1 MSDSDMSME
10 DLLGELSL
18 LDLFG
23 AEIESLTG
31 VLSNG
36 LLTLERDPSALEGI
50 EELMRAAHSAKG
62 AARIAQLDPIVT
74 LAHTMEDYFV
84 AVQAGELLPT
94 AEHTDFLLAA
104 VDIMAQLAKVPP
116 GQFQGWI
123 SERESEIDER
133 VSGIASLLAG
143 SDSAGTGRPS
153 TTESPS
159 PSGVR
164 AEPTGQPSPETPLE
178 RETVESRDRVVRLT
192 SESLDRL
199 MSLAGEVRIDTRWL
213 RPFSDS
219 LLQLKSGQTFLA
231 DVLEGLRNNLDPG
244 TDIEA
249 LNEAVEQLD
258 DNRRMLIERLDDL
271 ETFARRST
279 DLSSRLYREVIDSR
293 MRPFSDGAQAF
304 PRMLRDL
311 ARSLGKKIRFDIVGA
326 DTEVDRD
333 ILEKLEAPLTHL
345 LRNSV
350 DHGLETSEERL
361 AAGKA
366 EEGAVRLEA
375 RHAGGMLSIEVAD
388 DGRGIDL
395 PRIREK
401 VISLE
406 LADAEIASRLS
417 ESELLEFLFLPS
429 FSTATE
435 VTETSGRGVGMDVVQ
450 TMVQAVGGVI
460 HTSTAVGKGTTFHMQ
475 LPLTLSINRTLMV
488 EISGEAYAFPIARVD
503 RALVL
508 DKSQI
513 EHVEDKQFFTDE
525 SEKIGLL
532 SAAQILE
539 LNEPPDA
546 DDLCVV
552 VISDHMTKYGLV
564 VDRFLGEHDLVV
576 RPLDARLGKI
586 QDVSSAAFTEEGTL
600 ILILDP
606 EDLVHSI
613 DALIS
618 GDRVRKV
625 ALAQAKPAAAVK
637 RILVVDD
644 SITVREVERKL
655 LQNRGYDVEVAVD
668 GVDGLNAVRLGSY
681 DLVISD
687 VDMPRMTGIELVTQI
702 KQDPQLKSLPVM
714 IVSYK
719 DRDEDRMAGLEAG
732 ANYYLTKSSFRD
744 ETLIEAVEDLIGRA

>member
-1 MSDSDMSME
+1 MSDSDTSME

-62 AARIAQLDPIVT
+62 AASIAQLDPIVR

-84 AVQAGELLPT
+84 AVQASELLPT
-94 AEHTDFLLAA
+94 AEHTDVLLAA

-116 GQFQGWI
+116 GEFQAWI
-123 SERESEIDER
+123 AERESEIDER

-143 SDSAGTGRPS
+143 SDSPGTGKPS

-159 PSGVR
+159 PSGGR
-164 AEPTGQPSPETPLE
+164 AEPTGQSPHQSPLE
-178 RETVESRDRVVRLT
+178 KETVESRDRVVRLR

-219 LLQLKSGQTFLA
+219 LLQLKSGQTSLA
-231 DVLEGLRNNLDPG
+231 DVLEGLRNNLDP
-244 TDIEA
+244 EA

-311 ARSLGKKIRFDIVGA
+311 ARSLGKKIRSDIVGA

-395 PRIREK
+395 ARIREK

-406 LADAEIASRLS
+406 LADAEMASRLS

-460 HTSTAVGKGTTFHMQ
+460 HTSTALGKGATFHMQ
-475 LPLTLSINRTLMV
+475 LPLTLSVNRTLMV

-508 DKSQI
+508 GKSQI

-539 LNEPPDA
+539 LNRPPDV

-576 RPLDARLGKI
+576 RPLDAPPRKNSGRQLRRLHRRRN
-586 QDVSSAAFTEEGTL
+586 AHP
-600 ILILDP
+600 DP
-606 EDLVHSI
+606 RSRRSR
-613 DALIS
+613 ALH
-618 GDRVRKV
+618 RRTH
-625 ALAQAKPAAAVK
+625 Q
-637 RILVVDD
+637 R
-644 SITVREVERKL
+644 
-655 LQNRGYDVEVAVD
+655 
-668 GVDGLNAVRLGSY
+668 
-681 DLVISD
+681 
-687 VDMPRMTGIELVTQI
+687 
-702 KQDPQLKSLPVM
+702 
-714 IVSYK
+714 
-719 DRDEDRMAGLEAG
+719 
-732 ANYYLTKSSFRD
+732 
-744 ETLIEAVEDLIGRA
+744 

>member
-1 MSDSDMSME
+1 MSME

-62 AARIAQLDPIVT
+62 AASIAQLDPIVA

-84 AVQAGELLPT
+84 AVQASELLPT
-94 AEHTDFLLAA
+94 AEHTDVLLAA

-116 GQFQGWI
+116 GEFQAWI
-123 SERESEIDER
+123 AERESEIDER

-143 SDSAGTGRPS
+143 SESADTSKPS

-159 PSGVR
+159 PSGGR
-164 AEPTGQPSPETPLE
+164 AEPTVQSPPQTQLE

-219 LLQLKSGQTFLA
+219 LLQLKSGQTSLA
-231 DVLEGLRNNLDPG
+231 DVLEGLRNNLDP
-244 TDIEA
+244 EA

-311 ARSLGKKIRFDIVGA
+311 ARSLGKKIRFDIVGV

-395 PRIREK
+395 ERIREK
-401 VISLE
+401 IISLE
-406 LADAEIASRLS
+406 LADAEMASRLS

-460 HTSTAVGKGTTFHMQ
+460 HTSTALGKGTTFHMQ
-475 LPLTLSINRTLMV
+475 LPLTMSVSRTLMV

-508 DKSQI
+508 DRSQI

-539 LNEPPDA
+539 LNQPPDV

-586 QDVSSAAFTEEGTL
+586 QDVSSAAFTEDGTL

-613 DALIS
+613 DTLIS

-625 ALAQAKPAAAVK
+625 GLAQAKTATAVK